1 MGGTLAVSL
10 VETHASPRAGGGPLR
25 SPMHRILADL
35 QRTSKVSSA
44 QPSDEAETFKLDVRW
59 EPTPGALGVT
69 IPPELMLVQTQSL
82 TVVSILIP
90 KISY

>member
-59 EPTPGALGVT
+59 EPTPGALGRHNTSRVDACSNT
-69 IPPELMLVQTQSL
+69 IVDCGKHFNP
-82 TVVSILIP
+82 
-90 KISY
+90 